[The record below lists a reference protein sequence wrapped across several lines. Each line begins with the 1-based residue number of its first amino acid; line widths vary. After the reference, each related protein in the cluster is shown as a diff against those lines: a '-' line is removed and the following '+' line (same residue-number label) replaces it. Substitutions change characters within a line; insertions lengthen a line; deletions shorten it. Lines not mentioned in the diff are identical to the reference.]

1 MTMVAVLLNPPAT
14 DAVIVTV
21 PGTEAA
27 VNVAV
32 AIPLEVVADAVI
44 EPYMEL
50 LIVKLTVVPSATLEP
65 RAVVINAWIEDVCVV
80 VMVDGVAVI
89 EILAASVVLAP
100 VIKFHE

>member
-1 MTMVAVLLNPPAT
+1 MLPVAGAAMTMVAVLLNPPAT

-44 EPYMEL
+44 EP
-50 LIVKLTVVPSATLEP
+50 
-65 RAVVINAWIEDVCVV
+65 
-80 VMVDGVAVI
+80 
-89 EILAASVVLAP
+89 
-100 VIKFHE
+100 